1 MGYQVKLEIFEGPF
15 DLLLNLI
22 SRKEIDICDIP
33 IAKITREYLAY
44 LQHVRDVDLEVAS
57 EFLLVAATLLE
68 IKASN
73 LLPEEEDW
81 EEEISPKQ
89 ARDILI
95 ARLLEYKK
103 FKSVSLELAARAQV
117 ERRFY
122 GREHLEERFTRILPD
137 YLRGVT
143 LADLTEAMRGILT
156 RKTIEIA
163 EEQEPPVVSIILNLE
178 EKIDFV
184 LGELDRRGSQTFAS
198 LTSELE
204 DKIEIVTV
212 FIALLELYKRGL
224 ISLGQA
230 VTFGDIEIGLTSE
243 K

>member
-1 MGYQVKLEIFEGPF
+1 MSYQVKLEIFEGPF

-44 LQHVRDVDLEVAS
+44 LQHLRDVDLEVAS

-81 EEEISPKQ
+81 EEISPTQ

-103 FKSVSLELAARAQV
+103 FKNVSLELAARAQA
-117 ERRFY
+117 ESRFY

-143 LADLTEAMRGILT
+143 VADLTQAMQDILA
-156 RKTIEIA
+156 RKTTVFA
-163 EEQEPPVVSIILNLE
+163 EKPPPVVSIILNLE
-178 EKIDFV
+178 EKMDFV

-198 LTSELE
+198 LISELE

-224 ISLGQA
+224 ISLSQA
-230 VTFGDIEIGLTSE
+230 VTFGDIEISLTSE